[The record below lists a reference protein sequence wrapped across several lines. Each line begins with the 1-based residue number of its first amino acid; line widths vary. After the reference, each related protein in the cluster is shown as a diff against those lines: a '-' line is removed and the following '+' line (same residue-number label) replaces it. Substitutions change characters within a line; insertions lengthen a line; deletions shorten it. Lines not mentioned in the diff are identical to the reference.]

1 MFFGHYRH
9 PCEMTTY
16 GHHQMMIAHP
26 YYPLAFLAV
35 TVLFAILLIGLL
47 ILVDRTRLTP
57 VVQARHTT
65 SNNYLLQQFVMEAI
79 RRYSMLNINN

>member
-9 PCEMTTY
+9 PCEMATY
-16 GHHQMMIAHP
+16 GHHQMAMAHP
-26 YYPLAFLAV
+26 FHPLAFLAV

-47 ILVDRTRLTP
+47 ILVDRTRFTP

-65 SNNYLLQQFVMEAI
+65 SNYLLQHFVMEAI
-79 RRYSMLNINN
+79 RHYSALNINN

>member
-16 GHHQMMIAHP
+16 GHHQMVMAHP
-26 YYPLAFLAV
+26 FHPLAFLAV

-47 ILVDRTRLTP
+47 ILVDRTRFTP
-57 VVQARHTT
+57 VVQARETT
-65 SNNYLLQQFVMEAI
+65 SNYLLQHFVMEAI
-79 RRYSMLNINN
+79 RHYSTLNINN